1 MSDLME
7 KLKVAKAIMDKHE
20 TIGKSNNENGGK
32 KTPVLEEYNQPN
44 VRYNLP
50 DDVSMDEPQV
60 VNKSNLP
67 TKDRVLQSKLPDE
80 IKRLMIEHP
89 INGPEPIQT
98 KSVLS
103 DELVDRANKLMGNN
117 KPQIQERKASTPVTN
132 NSELRSM
139 LKEVLTEILTE
150 NGLLYEGSKK
160 TSDMLSLRV
169 GQHVFEGKVTNIKK
183 IKPHN
188 KI

>member
-1 MSDLME
+1 ME

-20 TIGKSNNENGGK
+20 TIGKSNKESGAR
-32 KTPVLEEYNQPN
+32 TAPVLEEYNQPN
-44 VRYNLP
+44 LRYNLP
-50 DDVSMDEPQV
+50 DDVSIDDTQV
-60 VNKSNLP
+60 VNKANMP
-67 TKDRVLQSKLPDE
+67 TRDRVLQSKLPDE

-89 INGPEPIQT
+89 INGPESIQT

-103 DELVDRANKLMGNN
+103 DEVVDRANKLMGNT
-117 KPQIQERKASTPVTN
+117 KAQIQEKKTSTPSHN
-132 NSELRSM
+132 NSDLRSM

-150 NGLLYEGSKK
+150 HGLLYEGSKK

-169 GQHVFEGKVTNIKK
+169 GQHVFEGKVTKIKK